1 MANVIVSTSHPVSQP
16 VVPPQPNTE
25 FYSIQD
31 LLLFKA
37 YSRDSYR
44 AAFGVEAAPYDPA
57 RVLKSWFDSTVDVSD
72 PSNVAVYRV
81 VAQDQNG
88 NGTLRQIVMPAQEA
102 ATVNLPGAVPYPPYV
117 VAPTLASRGG
127 SILNPIYLSLENDA
141 QALMTQLGG
150 SNLQQEDLP
159 SFPANYPNEEPRRQW
174 YFLVRGQSVNVGAL
188 LLTRNA
194 QGVGA
199 PGHWDVSSPQP
210 VWVPDPPA
218 PTGEDDTRP
227 PRAIPVRDLLPNEKL
242 YTGMMGILGVV
253 RTDLQKTAAEA
264 SGQFTP
270 DDRAMLRMIYLAVSK
285 TSS

>member
-1 MANVIVSTSHPVSQP
+1 MANSPVSQP
-16 VVPPQPNTE
+16 VVTAQPNTE

-31 LLLFKA
+31 LQLFKA

-44 AAFGVEAAPYDPA
+44 AAFGVQAPAYDPA

-72 PSNVAVYRV
+72 PGNVAVYRV
-81 VAQDQNG
+81 VAQDPNG
-88 NGTLRQIVMPAQEA
+88 KGILRQTVMPAQEA
-102 ATVNLPGAVPYPPYV
+102 ATVNLPGAIQYPPYV
-117 VAPTLASRGG
+117 VAPTLATRGG
-127 SILNPIYLSLENDA
+127 SILNPIYLSLESDA
-141 QALMTQLGG
+141 QALMKTLGG
-150 SNLQQEDLP
+150 DSLQQEDLP
-159 SFPANYPNEEPRRQW
+159 SFPASYPADEPRRQW

-227 PRAIPVRDLLPNEKL
+227 PRAMPVRDLFPNEQL

-253 RTDLQKTAAEA
+253 RTDLQQTANEA

-270 DDRAMLRMIYLAVSK
+270 DDRTLLRQIYLAVSK
-285 TSS
+285 SSS